1 MRIPYLARQEHWI
14 TLPSHLIPSRPRDAE
29 NQSSPHALG
38 LEIASKSNPLKIVFQ
53 AQGVVSPHPTR

>member
-1 MRIPYLARQEHWI
+1 
-14 TLPSHLIPSRPRDAE
+14 
-29 NQSSPHALG
+29 